1 MHRCWSSFSRVVG
14 GPVASRRVTLTLAL
28 VATLGATG
36 AVDTYPRQWGIDAL
50 NYAFEV
56 TFSDDTDGIEGRTTV
71 EFRFVEDG
79 VGEFAL
85 DLISATPELD
95 GKGMTVS
102 SVTSNGAALRWSH
115 VNDRVRVRLDASPTR
130 GERRKYTV
138 SYSGVAADGLKIGP
152 NLHGDRTF
160 FSVNWPNKARQWLPM
175 IDHPY
180 DKATSE
186 FIVTA
191 PSHYQVV
198 ANGLL
203 KEESDVSEGW
213 RLTHWKQS
221 VPIASWLNAVGVA
234 RFTSRTFGE
243 VDGIPLQTWVFP
255 QDRERGITTFE
266 VPVRQ
271 AIEFFSSHIGPY
283 TYEKLGNVQAAGM
296 GGGMEHAS
304 AIFYGQNSVTDRPA
318 TGLVAHEIAHQWFG
332 NAVTESDWDDAWLS
346 EGFATYF
353 THLTREHYSGRDSFI
368 SGLIRDKDRIAQLE
382 ERLPGQAVVHDNLDD
397 MSRVLSGIQ
406 YQKGGWVLHML
417 RGQIG
422 TDNFWAGIRDYYA
435 TYRDSNASSAD
446 LQRVMEEA
454 SGQDLDWFF
463 EQWLHR
469 APTPVV
475 EGSWSYDASAQ
486 SVVIELTQAQ
496 DTEPYTLPF
505 EVEITGDWEADEPED
520 SRDRRR
526 GEIEPPLEHIE
537 MTRTTQRFEIPVK
550 GRPDTVVLDPNT
562 WILMHVTFGPR

>member
-1 MHRCWSSFSRVVG
+1 MLRSVNSFIRTPFGSRQGMRVG
-14 GPVASRRVTLTLAL
+14 LAL
-28 VATLGATG
+28 ALFGTFGATG
-36 AVDTYPRQWGIDAL
+36 ILDTYPRQWGIDAL

-56 TFSDDTDGIEGRTTV
+56 TFSDDTDRIEGETTV
-71 EFRFVEDG
+71 EFRFVQDG
-79 VGEFAL
+79 VTEFSL
-85 DLISATPELD
+85 DLISASTALE

-102 SVTSNGAALRWSH
+102 SVTSEGAPLQWSH
-115 VNDRVRVRLDASPTR
+115 ENDRLRVTLDVSPAR
-130 GERRKYTV
+130 GERHEYTV

-234 RFTSRTFGE
+234 QFTSRTFGE
-243 VDGIPLQTWVFP
+243 VDGIALQTWVFP
-255 QDRERGITTFE
+255 QDRERGIATFE

-271 AIEFFSSHIGPY
+271 AIEFFNSHIGPY
-283 TYEKLGNVQAAGM
+283 TYEKLANVQAAGM

-304 AIFYGQNSVTDRPA
+304 AIFYGQTSITDRPA

-368 SGLIRDKDRIAQLE
+368 SGLIRDKDRIAQME

-397 MSRVLSGIQ
+397 MGRVLSGIQ

-435 TYRDSNASSAD
+435 TYKDSNASSAD

-454 SGQDLDWFF
+454 SGQELSWFF

-475 EGSWSYDASAQ
+475 EGSWSYDASSQ
-486 SVVIELTQAQ
+486 SVVVELTQTQA
-496 DTEPYTLPF
+496 TEPYTLPF
-505 EVEITGDWEADEPED
+505 ELEIAGDWGADEPED
-520 SRDRRR
+520 PRDRRR
-526 GEIEPPLEHIE
+526 GDVEPPLERIE
-537 MTRTTQRFEIPVK
+537 MTGATQRFEIPVK
-550 GRPDTVVLDPNT
+550 GRPDSVVLDPNT

>member
-1 MHRCWSSFSRVVG
+1 MLRRWSSNIRTAVTQG
-14 GPVASRRVTLTLAL
+14 GIRGIATTAILVT
-28 VATLGATG
+28 TLGASG

-50 NYAFEV
+50 NYAFSV
-56 TFSDDTDGIEGRTTV
+56 TFSDDTDRIEGETTI

-85 DLISATPELD
+85 DLISASADLD

-102 SVTSNGAALRWSH
+102 GVTSGGASLQWTH
-115 VNDRVRVRLDASPTR
+115 ENDRLRVTLNASPAR
-130 GERRKYTV
+130 GERRKFTV
-138 SYSGVAADGLKIGP
+138 SYGGVAADGLKIGP
-152 NLHGDRTF
+152 NRHGERTF

-186 FIVTA
+186 FLVTA

-203 KEESDVSEGW
+203 REETDLSDG
-213 RLTHWKQS
+213 RRMTHWKQS

-255 QDRERGITTFE
+255 QDRELGITTFE

-271 AIEFFSSHIGPY
+271 AIEFFNSHIGPY

-304 AIFYGQNSVTDRPA
+304 AIFYGERSITDRPA

-353 THLTREHYSGRDSFI
+353 THLTREHYEGRDVFI
-368 SGLIRDKDRIAQLE
+368 AGLVRDKDRIAQTE
-382 ERLPGQAVVHDNLDD
+382 ERLPGATIVHDNLDD
-397 MSRVLSGIQ
+397 MSRVLSSLQ
-406 YQKGGWVLHML
+406 SQKGGWVLHML

-435 TYRDSNASSAD
+435 TYRDSNASSAY
-446 LQRVMEEA
+446 LQRVMEEV
-454 SGQDLDWFF
+454 SGQELSWFF
-463 EQWLHR
+463 DQWLHR

-475 EGSWSYDASAQ
+475 EGRWSYDAAAQ

-496 DTEPYTLPF
+496 DSEPYRLPF
-505 EVEITGDWEADEPED
+505 EVEITGDWEPDEPED
-520 SRDRRR
+520 PRDRRR
-526 GEIEPPLEHIE
+526 GDIVPPLEHIE
-537 MTRTTQRFEIPVK
+537 MTAASQRFEIPVK

-562 WILMHVTFGPR
+562 WVLMHVTFDQR